1 MFITLGLKL
10 NERTVLNMLK
20 RFALVFENLF
30 WCYLSF
36 LCPVRNP
43 ASVSAVYQLKQNTIY
58 DIACHL
64 V

>member
-20 RFALVFENLF
+20 RFALVFKNLF

-36 LCPVRNP
+36 LCPVRNRHRYP
-43 ASVSAVYQLKQNTIY
+43 LYIN
-58 DIACHL
+58 
-64 V
+64 